1 MNKLVVSV
9 KDFFNMFKK
18 DKTETLNLENINRQ
32 IEEITEQMKIA
43 EELEQEILLEKL
55 KFIKRVLMKER
66 DIIESGVI
74 DGKYIYLSN
83 LRKYISSVEGKQTST
98 IELTNFDRVIPLE
111 NAKKIKEVKDA
122 KIFDKIL
129 IVYNHPIVDG
139 EKEHSASEKAI
150 IKNNTAR
157 RDPIAFGYFRHEYKL
172 EANSNAVNDI
182 PREIKITDFSD
193 KLYYI
198 TDWEDEFCDLSL
210 SKVIS
215 AIAGLD
221 DTVVEANIPAID
233 DIDEAEEVEE

>member
-1 MNKLVVSV
+1 MDKLVLSV

-18 DKTETLNLENINRQ
+18 DKTEVLNLESINKQ
-32 IEEITEQMKIA
+32 IKEITEQLTIA
-43 EELEQEILLEKL
+43 EELEQEILCEKL
-55 KFIKRVLMKER
+55 KFIKRILIKER
-66 DIIESGVI
+66 DIIESGVV
-74 DGKYIYLSN
+74 DGKYIYLSD

-129 IVYNHPIVDG
+129 IVYNPPIIDG
-139 EKEHSASEKAI
+139 EKEYSASEKAI
-150 IKNNTAR
+150 IKDKAAR
-157 RDPIAFGYFRHEYKL
+157 RDPIAFGYFRHEYKVGS
-172 EANSNAVNDI
+172 NSDVSMNV

-210 SKVIS
+210 SKLIS
-215 AIAGLD
+215 AMAGLD

-233 DIDEAEEVEE
+233 DIDEVEKVEE